1 MAQPTSQLVR
11 VPLALSAG
19 AGNESDDEEF
29 PFDITP
35 SRPGTLFKDGDFDDK
50 KGFVTGVADTSD
62 ISQADLYGAGG
73 PQPMGPGA
81 DFLTS
86 PFGYSSQLPSL
97 LVPPYYLPL
106 TQQIQQLQQQNQL
119 QQQIIRQQQQQQAQA
134 ARQLQDLQIVQQQ
147 QQLAQLQHEQL
158 QRECARPDALQQLRE
173 GVHRQDHLRQ
183 SVSRLANTTTTP
195 PPTAAGCQPTSTL
208 HQVHSVGPA
217 SAGSQ
222 LPPVS
227 TQLWNFSLMGA
238 GPYMPTLADE
248 TSAAMALQSYY
259 QNHLAAQLLVTAAAD
274 HSALAVPGMRHPTT
288 TTTDTLSPAPHHM
301 SPIAS
306 PRTRAPTKP
315 RAGTSNHNH
324 YHDHD
329 PQLDDEDVKLLGR
342 VDSDDDG
349 PMHCEWADC
358 RLEFAG
364 SKHLAE
370 HVRKAHCRADGA
382 EAEFVCRWATCKRQ
396 LKPFP
401 IPQQFLRHM
410 QTHTREKPYPCKH
423 PGCGQTFTQANV
435 LAAHMRTH
443 TGEKPYCC
451 NVAGCGK
458 RFAYANCL
466 LAHTRSHTGEK
477 PRVCKV
483 CGKGFSGLSNLTAH
497 MRTHTGERPYE
508 CRHEGCGKSFTTSSD
523 LVRHTRIHTGQKPFA
538 CKIADCNKRFTTSS
552 QLNNHLR
559 THTGERPYPCKTPG
573 CDKRFADLTTLR
585 RHEQSH
591 ERKRKVDDQ
600 GDGGAG
606 QVGGYGGGAEAAK
619 RARLEPGADG
629 TLFRLDMDMMHM
641 G

>member
-35 SRPGTLFKDGDFDDK
+35 SRPGTFFNNGEFDDK
-50 KGFVTGVADTSD
+50 KGFFSGVADAPD

-81 DFLTS
+81 DLLTS

-106 TQQIQQLQQQNQL
+106 TQQIHQLQQQNQL
-119 QQQIIRQQQQQQAQA
+119 QQQIIRQQQHQQAQA
-134 ARQLQDLQIVQQQ
+134 ARQLQDLQVVQQH

-158 QRECARPDALQQLRE
+158 QRERARPDPLQQLRD
-173 GVHRQDHLRQ
+173 GLHRQDHLRQ
-183 SVSRLANTTTTP
+183 PLSRLANTTSTSP
-195 PPTAAGCQPTSTL
+195 PSAGCQPTSTL
-208 HQVHSVGPA
+208 HQVHSVGPS

-227 TQLWNFSLMGA
+227 TQLWNFSLLGA
-238 GPYMPTLADE
+238 DPYMPSLADE

-259 QNHLAAQLLVTAAAD
+259 HNHLAAQLLVTAATD
-274 HSALAVPGMRHPTT
+274 HSSLAVPGMHHPAS
-288 TTTDTLSPAPHHM
+288 TDTLSPATHHM
-301 SPIAS
+301 SPAVS
-306 PRTRAPTKP
+306 PLMRAPKH
-315 RAGTSNHNH
+315 RGADGNH
-324 YHDHD
+324 YHEHDHE
-329 PQLDDEDVKLLGR
+329 QFDDEDVKLLGR

-358 RLEFAG
+358 RLEFPG
-364 SKHLAE
+364 SKLLAE
-370 HVRKAHCRADGA
+370 HVRKVHCRADGA
-382 EAEFVCRWATCKRQ
+382 ESEFVCRWATCKRQ

-591 ERKRKVDDQ
+591 ERKRKVERDTGDDH
-600 GDGGAG
+600 GDGSP
-606 QVGGYGGGAEAAK
+606 GYSGMEAAK
-619 RARLEPGADG
+619 RARMEPGADG
-629 TLFRLDMDMMHM
+629 SLFRLDMDMMHHM